1 MPSCAPQRRR
11 SRLTTGV
18 RRTGALVAIAAF
30 AAAALAGPA
39 DASKISDTRAQVRA
53 IEQQLNAMDIRLE
66 ASIQAYDGAQQHL
79 TDVRHQI
86 ARNTILLR
94 VAKHNLKVSRARL
107 AVFMVN
113 AYKGTDV
120 NDDPAAYVLGA
131 GSFSDLITRVED
143 VQRIGASEHALLKQ
157 VTTAEREI
165 ATHQAQLKSEE
176 RDAAKLV
183 AQKRQ
188 QKAAIEAGLAQRRA
202 LLSSTK
208 GELGHL
214 LHERQ
219 VRQQQAAAAAAA
231 ALAQQQQQQQQE
243 AAPPPSN
250 GGGSTGSSGGGSSGG
265 GGGGGYSPPPAG
277 TLGQQAAAIA
287 QQYLGVPYV
296 WGGASPSGFDCS
308 GLVVYVY
315 GRLGVS
321 LPHYTVSLWNS
332 GAHVSRDQLAPG
344 DLVFFYSLDH
354 VGIYLGGG
362 LFIHAPHTG
371 TVVQISSLNSSWY
384 SSAYDGAVRI
394 SG

>member
-1 MPSCAPQRRR
+1 MPSCSPERRC
-11 SRLTTGV
+11 SRVITGG
-18 RRTGALVAIAAF
+18 RRIGALVMVAAF
-30 AAAALAGPA
+30 VAAALAGPA
-39 DASKISDTRAQVRA
+39 DASKISDTRAQLRA
-53 IEQQLNAMDIRLE
+53 IEQQLNAMDIKLE

-86 ARNTILLR
+86 AQNTIKLR
-94 VAKHNLKVSRARL
+94 VARHNLKVSRAQL

-131 GSFSDLITRVED
+131 GSFSDLVTRVED
-143 VQRIGASEHALLKQ
+143 VQRIGASEHELLNQ

-165 ATHQAQLKSEE
+165 STRQAQLKSEG

-188 QKAAIEAGLAQRRA
+188 QKAAVEAGLQQRRA

-219 VRQQQAAAAAAA
+219 LHQQQAAAAAAA
-231 ALAQQQQQQQQE
+231 ALAQQQQQQQEQQ
-243 AAPPPSN
+243 APPPSN
-250 GGGSTGSSGGGSSGG
+250 GGGSTGSSGGGGT
-265 GGGGGYSPPPAG
+265 YNPPPAG

-321 LPHYTVSLWNS
+321 LPHYTVSLWSS

>member
-1 MPSCAPQRRR
+1 VVTGGRRI
-11 SRLTTGV
+11 
-18 RRTGALVAIAAF
+18 GALVMVAAF

-39 DASKISDTRAQVRA
+39 NASKISDTRAQVRA
-53 IEQQLNAMDIRLE
+53 IEQQLNAMDIKLE

-86 ARNTILLR
+86 AQNTIKLR
-94 VAKHNLKVSRARL
+94 VARHNLKVSRAQL

-131 GSFSDLITRVED
+131 GSFSDLVTRVED

-165 ATHQAQLKSEE
+165 STRQAQLKSEG

-183 AQKRQ
+183 AQKKQ
-188 QKAAIEAGLAQRRA
+188 QKAAIEAGLQQRRD

-219 VRQQQAAAAAAA
+219 VQQQQAAAAAAA
-231 ALAQQQQQQQQE
+231 ALAQQQQQQQEQQ
-243 AAPPPSN
+243 APPPSN
-250 GGGSTGSSGGGSSGG
+250 GGSTGSSGGGSSGG
-265 GGGGGYSPPPAG
+265 GTYNPPPAG

-321 LPHYTVSLWNS
+321 LPHYTVSLWSS

>member
-1 MPSCAPQRRR
+1 M
-11 SRLTTGV
+11 
-18 RRTGALVAIAAF
+18 IAAF

-39 DASKISDTRAQVRA
+39 DASKISDTRAHVRA
-53 IEQQLNAMDIRLE
+53 IEQQLNAMDIKLE

-86 ARNTILLR
+86 AQNTIQLR
-94 VAKHNLKVSRARL
+94 VARHNLKVSRARL
-107 AVFMVN
+107 SVFMVN

-131 GSFSDLITRVED
+131 GSFSDLVTRVED

-165 ATHQAQLKSEE
+165 STRQAQLKSEG

-188 QKAAIEAGLAQRRA
+188 QKAAIEAGLQQRRT

-231 ALAQQQQQQQQE
+231 ALAQQQQQQQQQ
-243 AAPPPSN
+243 APPPSN
-250 GGGSTGSSGGGSSGG
+250 DGGSSTGSSGGGSSGG
-265 GGGGGYSPPPAG
+265 GGGSYNPPPAG

-321 LPHYTVSLWNS
+321 LPHYTVSLWSS

>member
-1 MPSCAPQRRR
+1 MPSCSPERR
-11 SRLTTGV
+11 SSRVITGG
-18 RRTGALVAIAAF
+18 RRIGALVMVVAF

-53 IEQQLNAMDIRLE
+53 IEQQLNAMDIKLE

-86 ARNTILLR
+86 AQNTIKLR

-131 GSFSDLITRVED
+131 GSFSDLVTRVED

-165 ATHQAQLKSEE
+165 STRQAQLKSEE

-183 AQKRQ
+183 AQKKQ
-188 QKAAIEAGLAQRRA
+188 QKAAIEAGLQQRRD

-219 VRQQQAAAAAAA
+219 VHQQQAAAAAAA
-231 ALAQQQQQQQQE
+231 ALAQQQQQQQEQQ
-243 AAPPPSN
+243 APPPSN
-250 GGGSTGSSGGGSSGG
+250 GGGSDRLVRRRRHVQPAPGRHAR
-265 GGGGGYSPPPAG
+265 PAG
-277 TLGQQAAAIA
+277 GRDRAAVPGRPVRVGRRQPLRLRLLGPRGLRVRAAGRVAAPLHRLALELGRARRRATSWHPATSSSSTASTTSASTWAAGCSSTPPTPA
-287 QQYLGVPYV
+287 Q
-296 WGGASPSGFDCS
+296 WC
-308 GLVVYVY
+308 
-315 GRLGVS
+315 R
-321 LPHYTVSLWNS
+321 
-332 GAHVSRDQLAPG
+332 SRA
-344 DLVFFYSLDH
+344 
-354 VGIYLGGG
+354 
-362 LFIHAPHTG
+362 
-371 TVVQISSLNSSWY
+371 
-384 SSAYDGAVRI
+384 
-394 SG
+394 

>member
-11 SRLTTGV
+11 SRVTTGV
-18 RRTGALVAIAAF
+18 RRTGALVVIAAF

-86 ARNTILLR
+86 QQNTIKLR
-94 VAKHNLKVSRARL
+94 VAKHNLKVSRAQL

-131 GSFSDLITRVED
+131 GSFTDLITRVED

-165 ATHQAQLKSEE
+165 STRQAQLKSEE

-188 QKAAIEAGLAQRRA
+188 QKAAIEAGLRQRRA

-219 VRQQQAAAAAAA
+219 VP
-231 ALAQQQQQQQQE
+231 QQQQQQQAQQ
-243 AAPPPSN
+243 APPPSS
-250 GGGSTGSSGGGSSGG
+250 GGGTGSSGGGSSGG
-265 GGGGGYSPPPAG
+265 GGGYNPPPAG

-321 LPHYTVSLWNS
+321 LPHYTVSLWSS

-344 DLVFFYSLDH
+344 DLVFFYSLGH

-371 TVVQISSLNSSWY
+371 TVVQISSLDSSWY

>member
-1 MPSCAPQRRR
+1 VITSGRRI
-11 SRLTTGV
+11 
-18 RRTGALVAIAAF
+18 GALVMVVAF

-39 DASKISDTRAQVRA
+39 DASKISDARSQVRA

-86 ARNTILLR
+86 AQNTIKLQ

-120 NDDPAAYVLGA
+120 NDDPAAYVLGS

-165 ATHQAQLKSEE
+165 STRQAQLKSEE
-176 RDAAKLV
+176 RDATRLV

-188 QKAAIEAGLAQRRA
+188 QKAAIEAGLRQRRA

-231 ALAQQQQQQQQE
+231 ALAQQQQEQQAQQ
-243 AAPPPSN
+243 APPPSN
-250 GGGSTGSSGGGSSGG
+250 GGGGDTGSSGGGGT
-265 GGGGGYSPPPAG
+265 YNPPPAG

-321 LPHYTVSLWNS
+321 LPHYTVSLWSS
-332 GAHVSRDQLAPG
+332 GAQVSRDQLAPG
-344 DLVFFYSLDH
+344 DLVFFYGLEH

>member
-1 MPSCAPQRRR
+1 MPSCSPERR
-11 SRLTTGV
+11 SSRVITGG
-18 RRTGALVAIAAF
+18 RRIGALVMIAAF

-53 IEQQLNAMDIRLE
+53 IEQQLNAMDIKLE

-86 ARNTILLR
+86 AQNTIKLR
-94 VAKHNLKVSRARL
+94 VAKHNLKVSRAQL

-143 VQRIGASEHALLKQ
+143 VQRIGALGACA
-157 VTTAEREI
+157 AEAGDDGR
-165 ATHQAQLKSEE
+165 ARDLDPPGAAEE
-176 RDAAKLV
+176 RGARRRQAGRPEAA
-183 AQKRQ
+183 A
-188 QKAAIEAGLAQRRA
+188 EG
-202 LLSSTK
+202 
-208 GELGHL
+208 GH
-214 LHERQ
+214 RG
-219 VRQQQAAAAAAA
+219 RAAAAPRASVQHQGRARPPAPRAPGAPAAGGRGGRRRAGSAATAAA
-231 ALAQQQQQQQQE
+231 GAAGPAALERRRRHRLIRGRLLGRRRQLQPA
-243 AAPPPSN
+243 
-250 GGGSTGSSGGGSSGG
+250 
-265 GGGGGYSPPPAG
+265 PAG

-321 LPHYTVSLWNS
+321 LPHYTVSLWSS

>member
-1 MPSCAPQRRR
+1 MPSCAPERRR
-11 SRLTTGV
+11 SRVTTGV
-18 RRTGALVAIAAF
+18 RRTGALVVIAAF

-86 ARNTILLR
+86 QQNTIKLR
-94 VAKHNLKVSRARL
+94 VAEHNLKVSRAHL

-131 GSFSDLITRVED
+131 GSFTDLITRVED

-157 VTTAEREI
+157 VTTAEHEI
-165 ATHQAQLKSEE
+165 ATRQAQLKSDE
-176 RDAAKLV
+176 RDAARLV

-188 QKAAIEAGLAQRRA
+188 QKAAIEAGLRQRRA

-219 VRQQQAAAAAAA
+219 VHQQQAAAAAAA
-231 ALAQQQQQQQQE
+231 ALAQQQQQQQQ
-243 AAPPPSN
+243 AQQAPPPSS
-250 GGGSTGSSGGGSSGG
+250 GGGTGSSGGGGS
-265 GGGGGYSPPPAG
+265 YNPPPAG

-384 SSAYDGAVRI
+384 ASAYDGAVRI

>member
-1 MPSCAPQRRR
+1 V
-11 SRLTTGV
+11 TTGV
-18 RRTGALVAIAAF
+18 RRTGALVVIAAF

-86 ARNTILLR
+86 QQNTIKLR
-94 VAKHNLKVSRARL
+94 VAEHNLKVSRAQL

-131 GSFSDLITRVED
+131 GSFTDLITRVED

-157 VTTAEREI
+157 VTTAEHEI
-165 ATHQAQLKSEE
+165 ATRQAQLKSDE
-176 RDAAKLV
+176 RDAARLV

-188 QKAAIEAGLAQRRA
+188 QKAAIEAGLRQRRA

-219 VRQQQAAAAAAA
+219 VHQQQAAAAAAA
-231 ALAQQQQQQQQE
+231 ALAQQQQQQQAQQ
-243 AAPPPSN
+243 APAPSS
-250 GGGSTGSSGGGSSGG
+250 GGGTGSSGSSSGG
-265 GGGGGYSPPPAG
+265 GGGYNPPPAG

>member
-1 MPSCAPQRRR
+1 MPSCSPERR
-11 SRLTTGV
+11 SSRVITGG
-18 RRTGALVAIAAF
+18 RRIGALVMVAAF

-53 IEQQLNAMDIRLE
+53 IEQQLNAMDIKLE

-86 ARNTILLR
+86 AQNTIKLR
-94 VAKHNLKVSRARL
+94 VAKHNLKVSRAQL

-131 GSFSDLITRVED
+131 GSFSDLVTRVEA

-157 VTTAEREI
+157 VMTAEREI
-165 ATHQAQLKSEE
+165 ATRQAQLKSEG
-176 RDAAKLV
+176 RDAARLV

-188 QKAAIEAGLAQRRA
+188 QKAAIEAGLQQRRA

-219 VRQQQAAAAAAA
+219 VHQQQAAAAAAA
-231 ALAQQQQQQQQE
+231 ALAQQQQQQQEQQ
-243 AAPPPSN
+243 APPPSN
-250 GGGSTGSSGGGSSGG
+250 GGGSTGSSGGGGT
-265 GGGGGYSPPPAG
+265 YNPPPAG

-321 LPHYTVSLWNS
+321 LPHYTVSLWSS

-384 SSAYDGAVRI
+384 SSAYDGAV
-394 SG
+394 

>member
-1 MPSCAPQRRR
+1 MPSCAPERRR
-11 SRLTTGV
+11 SRVTTGV
-18 RRTGALVAIAAF
+18 RRTGALVVIAAL

-53 IEQQLNAMDIRLE
+53 LEQQLNAMDIKLE

-86 ARNTILLR
+86 QQNTIKLR
-94 VAKHNLKVSRARL
+94 VATHNLKVSRAHL

-131 GSFSDLITRVED
+131 GSFTDLITRVED
-143 VQRIGASEHALLKQ
+143 VQRIGASEHALLLQ

-165 ATHQAQLKSEE
+165 STRQAQLRSEE

-183 AQKRQ
+183 AQKKQ
-188 QKAAIEAGLAQRRA
+188 QKAAIEAGLQQRRD

-231 ALAQQQQQQQQE
+231 ALAQQQQQQQEQQ
-243 AAPPPSN
+243 APPPSN
-250 GGGSTGSSGGGSSGG
+250 GGGSAGSSGG
-265 GGGGGYSPPPAG
+265 GGTYNPPPAG

-321 LPHYTVSLWNS
+321 LPDYTVSLWNS

>member
-1 MPSCAPQRRR
+1 MPSCAPKRRR
-11 SRLTTGV
+11 SRVTTGV
-18 RRTGALVAIAAF
+18 RRTGALVVIAAF

-39 DASKISDTRAQVRA
+39 DASRISDTRAQVRA
-53 IEQQLNAMDIRLE
+53 IEQQLNAMDIKLE

-86 ARNTILLR
+86 EQNTIKLR

-131 GSFSDLITRVED
+131 GSFTDLITRVED

-157 VTTAEREI
+157 VTTAEHEI
-165 ATHQAQLKSEE
+165 STRQAQLKSEE

-188 QKAAIEAGLAQRRA
+188 QKAAIEAGLQQRRE

-231 ALAQQQQQQQQE
+231 ALAQQQQQQ
-243 AAPPPSN
+243 APPPSN
-250 GGGSTGSSGGGSSGG
+250 GGGGTGSSGGSGG
-265 GGGGGYSPPPAG
+265 GGGTYSPPPAG

-308 GLVVYVY
+308 GLVAYVY

-321 LPHYTVSLWNS
+321 LPHYTVSLWSS

-384 SSAYDGAVRI
+384 SFAYDGAVRI

>member
-1 MPSCAPQRRR
+1 MPSCAPKRRR
-11 SRLTTGV
+11 SRVTTGV
-18 RRTGALVAIAAF
+18 RRTGALVVVAAF

-39 DASKISDTRAQVRA
+39 DASKISDTRDQVQA
-53 IEQQLNAMDIRLE
+53 IEQQLNAMDIKLE

-86 ARNTILLR
+86 EQNTIKLR

-131 GSFSDLITRVED
+131 GSFTDLITRVED

-157 VTTAEREI
+157 VTTAEHEI
-165 ATHQAQLKSEE
+165 STRQAQLKSEG
-176 RDAAKLV
+176 RDAARLV

-188 QKAAIEAGLAQRRA
+188 QKAAIEAGLQQRRA

-231 ALAQQQQQQQQE
+231 ALAQQQQQQQAQQ
-243 AAPPPSN
+243 APPPSN
-250 GGGSTGSSGGGSSGG
+250 GGGGTGSSGGGSGG
-265 GGGGGYSPPPAG
+265 GTYNPPPAG

-321 LPHYTVSLWNS
+321 LP
-332 GAHVSRDQLAPG
+332 
-344 DLVFFYSLDH
+344 
-354 VGIYLGGG
+354 
-362 LFIHAPHTG
+362 
-371 TVVQISSLNSSWY
+371 
-384 SSAYDGAVRI
+384 
-394 SG
+394 

>member
-1 MPSCAPQRRR
+1 MPSCSPERR
-11 SRLTTGV
+11 SSRVITGG
-18 RRTGALVAIAAF
+18 RRIGALVMVVAF

-53 IEQQLNAMDIRLE
+53 IEQQLNAMDIKLE

-86 ARNTILLR
+86 AQNTIKLR

-131 GSFSDLITRVED
+131 GSFSDLVTRVED

-165 ATHQAQLKSEE
+165 STRQAQLKSEE

-183 AQKRQ
+183 AQKKQ
-188 QKAAIEAGLAQRRA
+188 QKAAIEAGLQQRRD

-219 VRQQQAAAAAAA
+219 VHQQQAAAAAAA
-231 ALAQQQQQQQQE
+231 ALAQQQQQQQEQQE
-243 AAPPPSN
+243 QQAPPPSN
-250 GGGSTGSSGGGSSGG
+250 GGGSTGSSGGGGT
-265 GGGGGYSPPPAG
+265 YNPPPAG

-321 LPHYTVSLWNS
+321 LPHYTVSLWSS

>member
-1 MPSCAPQRRR
+1 MPSCSPERR
-11 SRLTTGV
+11 SSRVTTGG
-18 RRTGALVAIAAF
+18 RRIGALVMVAAF

-53 IEQQLNAMDIRLE
+53 IEQQLNAMDIKLE

-86 ARNTILLR
+86 AQNTIKLR

-165 ATHQAQLKSEE
+165 STRQAQLKSEE

-188 QKAAIEAGLAQRRA
+188 QKAAIEAGLQQRRE

-219 VRQQQAAAAAAA
+219 VHQQQAAAAAAA
-231 ALAQQQQQQQQE
+231 ALAQQQQQQQEQQ
-243 AAPPPSN
+243 APPPSN
-250 GGGSTGSSGGGSSGG
+250 GGGRHRRSSGG
-265 GGGGGYSPPPAG
+265 GGTYNPPPAG

-321 LPHYTVSLWNS
+321 LPHYTVSLWSS

>member
-1 MPSCAPQRRR
+1 M
-11 SRLTTGV
+11 
-18 RRTGALVAIAAF
+18 IAAF

-53 IEQQLNAMDIRLE
+53 IEQQLNAMDIKLE

-86 ARNTILLR
+86 ARNTIMLR
-94 VAKHNLKVSRARL
+94 VARHNLKVSRARL

-131 GSFSDLITRVED
+131 GSFSDLVTRVED

-165 ATHQAQLKSEE
+165 STRQAQLKSEE

-188 QKAAIEAGLAQRRA
+188 QKAAIEAGLQQRRA
-202 LLSSTK
+202 LLSNTK

-231 ALAQQQQQQQQE
+231 ALAQQQQQQQAQQ
-243 AAPPPSN
+243 APPPSN
-250 GGGSTGSSGGGSSGG
+250 GGGGTGSSGGGSSGG
-265 GGGGGYSPPPAG
+265 GGSYNPPPAG

-321 LPHYTVSLWNS
+321 LPHYTVSLWSS

-344 DLVFFYSLDH
+344 DLVFFYSLEH

>member
-1 MPSCAPQRRR
+1 M
-11 SRLTTGV
+11 TTGV
-18 RRTGALVAIAAF
+18 LRTGALVVIAAF

-86 ARNTILLR
+86 QQNTIKLR
-94 VAKHNLKVSRARL
+94 VAKHNLKVSRAHL

-131 GSFSDLITRVED
+131 GSFTDLITRVED

-157 VTTAEREI
+157 VTTAELEI
-165 ATHQAQLKSEE
+165 STRQAQLKSEE

-188 QKAAIEAGLAQRRA
+188 QKAAIEAGLRQRRA

-219 VRQQQAAAAAAA
+219 VHQQQAAAAAAA
-231 ALAQQQQQQQQE
+231 ALAQQQQQQQQ
-243 AAPPPSN
+243 AQQAPPPSS
-250 GGGSTGSSGGGSSGG
+250 GGGTGSSGGGS
-265 GGGGGYSPPPAG
+265 GGGGGYNPPPAG

>member
-1 MPSCAPQRRR
+1 V
-11 SRLTTGV
+11 TTGV
-18 RRTGALVAIAAF
+18 RRTAALVVIAAF

-86 ARNTILLR
+86 QQNTIKLR
-94 VAKHNLKVSRARL
+94 VAEHNLKVSRAHL

-131 GSFSDLITRVED
+131 GSFTDLITRVED

-157 VTTAEREI
+157 VTTAEHEI
-165 ATHQAQLKSEE
+165 ATRQAQLKSDE
-176 RDAAKLV
+176 RDAARLV

-188 QKAAIEAGLAQRRA
+188 QKAAIEAGLRQRRA

-219 VRQQQAAAAAAA
+219 VHQQQAAAAAAA
-231 ALAQQQQQQQQE
+231 ALAQQQQQQQQ
-243 AAPPPSN
+243 AQQAPPPSS
-250 GGGSTGSSGGGSSGG
+250 GGGTGSSGGGGS
-265 GGGGGYSPPPAG
+265 YNPPPAG

>member
-11 SRLTTGV
+11 SRVTTGV
-18 RRTGALVAIAAF
+18 RRTAALVVIAAF

-86 ARNTILLR
+86 QQNTIKLR
-94 VAKHNLKVSRARL
+94 VAKHNLKVSRAQL

-131 GSFSDLITRVED
+131 GSFTDLITRVED

-165 ATHQAQLKSEE
+165 ATRQAQLKSEE

-188 QKAAIEAGLAQRRA
+188 QKAAIEAGLRQRRA

-219 VRQQQAAAAAAA
+219 VHQQQAAAAAAA
-231 ALAQQQQQQQQE
+231 ALAQQQQQQQQQ
-243 AAPPPSN
+243 AQQAPPPSS
-250 GGGSTGSSGGGSSGG
+250 GGGTGSSGGGGS
-265 GGGGGYSPPPAG
+265 YNPPPAG

>member
-1 MPSCAPQRRR
+1 V
-11 SRLTTGV
+11 TTGV
-18 RRTGALVAIAAF
+18 RRTAALVVIAAF

-86 ARNTILLR
+86 QQNTIKLR
-94 VAKHNLKVSRARL
+94 VAEHNLKVSRAHL

-131 GSFSDLITRVED
+131 GSFTDLITRVED

-157 VTTAEREI
+157 VTTAEHEI
-165 ATHQAQLKSEE
+165 ATRQAQLKSDE
-176 RDAAKLV
+176 RDAARLV

-188 QKAAIEAGLAQRRA
+188 QKAAIEAGLRQRRA

-231 ALAQQQQQQQQE
+231 ALAQQQQQQQQ
-243 AAPPPSN
+243 AQQAPPPSS
-250 GGGSTGSSGGGSSGG
+250 GGGTGSSGGGGS
-265 GGGGGYSPPPAG
+265 YNPPPAG

>member
-1 MPSCAPQRRR
+1 MPSCSPERRC
-11 SRLTTGV
+11 SRVITGG
-18 RRTGALVAIAAF
+18 RRIGALVMVVAF

-86 ARNTILLR
+86 AQNTIKLG

-120 NDDPAAYVLGA
+120 NDDPAAYVLGS

-157 VTTAEREI
+157 VTTAELEI
-165 ATHQAQLKSEE
+165 STRQAQLKSEG
-176 RDAAKLV
+176 RDAARLV

-188 QKAAIEAGLAQRRA
+188 QKAAIEAGLQQRRA

-231 ALAQQQQQQQQE
+231 ALAQQQQQQQAQQ
-243 AAPPPSN
+243 APPPSN
-250 GGGSTGSSGGGSSGG
+250 GGGSSGDTGSSGGGT
-265 GGGGGYSPPPAG
+265 YSPPPAG

>member
-1 MPSCAPQRRR
+1 MPSCAPERRR
-11 SRLTTGV
+11 SRVTTGV
-18 RRTGALVAIAAF
+18 RRTAALVVIAAF

-86 ARNTILLR
+86 QQNTIKLR
-94 VAKHNLKVSRARL
+94 VAEHNLKVSRAHL

-131 GSFSDLITRVED
+131 GSFTDLITRVED

-157 VTTAEREI
+157 VTTAEHEI
-165 ATHQAQLKSEE
+165 ATRQAQLKSDE
-176 RDAAKLV
+176 RDAARLV

-188 QKAAIEAGLAQRRA
+188 QKAAIEAGLRQRRA

-219 VRQQQAAAAAAA
+219 VHQQQAAAAAAA
-231 ALAQQQQQQQQE
+231 ALAQQQQQQQQ
-243 AAPPPSN
+243 AQQAPPPSS
-250 GGGSTGSSGGGSSGG
+250 GGGTGSSGGGGS
-265 GGGGGYSPPPAG
+265 YNPPPAG

>member
-1 MPSCAPQRRR
+1 VITGGRRI
-11 SRLTTGV
+11 
-18 RRTGALVAIAAF
+18 GALVMVAAF

-53 IEQQLNAMDIRLE
+53 IEQQLNAMDIKLE

-86 ARNTILLR
+86 AQNTIKLR
-94 VAKHNLKVSRARL
+94 VARHNLKVSRAQL

-131 GSFSDLITRVED
+131 GSFSDLVTRVED

-165 ATHQAQLKSEE
+165 STRQAQLKSEG

-183 AQKRQ
+183 AQKKQ
-188 QKAAIEAGLAQRRA
+188 QKAAIEAGLQQRRD

-219 VRQQQAAAAAAA
+219 VHQQQAAAAAAA

-243 AAPPPSN
+243 QQAPPPSN

-265 GGGGGYSPPPAG
+265 GGTYNPPPAG

-321 LPHYTVSLWNS
+321 LPHYTVSLWSS

>member
-1 MPSCAPQRRR
+1 MPSCAPERR
-11 SRLTTGV
+11 SSRVITGG
-18 RRTGALVAIAAF
+18 RRIGALVMVVAF

-53 IEQQLNAMDIRLE
+53 IERQLNAMDIRLE

-86 ARNTILLR
+86 AQNTIKLR
-94 VAKHNLKVSRARL
+94 VARHNLKVSRGRL

-165 ATHQAQLKSEE
+165 STRQAQLKSEA
-176 RDAAKLV
+176 RDATRLV

-188 QKAAIEAGLAQRRA
+188 QKAAIEAGLRQRRD

-214 LHERQ
+214 IHERQ

-231 ALAQQQQQQQQE
+231 ALAQQQQQQQEQQ
-243 AAPPPSN
+243 APPPSN
-250 GGGSTGSSGGGSSGG
+250 GGGGTGSSGGGSSGG
-265 GGGGGYSPPPAG
+265 GTYSPPPAG

-321 LPHYTVSLWNS
+321 LPHYTVSLWSS

>member
-1 MPSCAPQRRR
+1 
-11 SRLTTGV
+11 
-18 RRTGALVAIAAF
+18 
-30 AAAALAGPA
+30 
-39 DASKISDTRAQVRA
+39 
-53 IEQQLNAMDIRLE
+53 
-66 ASIQAYDGAQQHL
+66 
-79 TDVRHQI
+79 
-86 ARNTILLR
+86 
-94 VAKHNLKVSRARL
+94 
-107 AVFMVN
+107 
-113 AYKGTDV
+113 
-120 NDDPAAYVLGA
+120 
-131 GSFSDLITRVED
+131 
-143 VQRIGASEHALLKQ
+143 
-157 VTTAEREI
+157 VTTAEHEI
-165 ATHQAQLKSEE
+165 ATRQAQLKSDE
-176 RDAAKLV
+176 RDAARLV

-188 QKAAIEAGLAQRRA
+188 QKAAIEAGLRQRRA

-231 ALAQQQQQQQQE
+231 ALAQQQQQQQAQQ
-243 AAPPPSN
+243 APPPSS
-250 GGGSTGSSGGGSSGG
+250 GGGTGSSGGGGS
-265 GGGGGYSPPPAG
+265 YNPPPAG

>member
-1 MPSCAPQRRR
+1 V
-11 SRLTTGV
+11 TTGV
-18 RRTGALVAIAAF
+18 RRTGALVVIAAF

-86 ARNTILLR
+86 QQNTIKLR
-94 VAKHNLKVSRARL
+94 VAEHNLKVSRAQL

-131 GSFSDLITRVED
+131 GSFTDLITRVED

-157 VTTAEREI
+157 VTTAEHEI
-165 ATHQAQLKSEE
+165 ATRQAQLKSDE
-176 RDAAKLV
+176 RDAARLV

-188 QKAAIEAGLAQRRA
+188 QKAAIEAGLRQRRA

-219 VRQQQAAAAAAA
+219 VHQQQAAAAAAA
-231 ALAQQQQQQQQE
+231 ALAQQQQQQQAQQ
-243 AAPPPSN
+243 APAPSS
-250 GGGSTGSSGGGSSGG
+250 GGGTGSSGGSSGG
-265 GGGGGYSPPPAG
+265 GGGYNPPPAG